1 MSMAMLWVSNT
12 AVLWVN
18 SRLSEVWSWPSWTWV
33 RTGLTPRVQVSGP
46 VRSGPAPDFVG
57 PGPGGEWTGPWGRTG
72 VGPGLNLYFKFIVLC
87 TVSNIILS
95 FCNCFQ
101 EGQTRWSLKLFM
113 HHCNE
118 STTPIAGL
126 SSLSL
131 PYTTHFC
138 KFLFHLFLCNKLL
151 ILVLVPFLWQQRQM
165 MDTMG
170 WWWVLLFLNFEF
182 LLTNFLFII

>member
-1 MSMAMLWVSNT
+1 MDLGLDWTDPMGLSVRASEKWTSPRFCRSRSRWWV
-12 AVLWVN
+12 
-18 SRLSEVWSWPSWTWV
+18 
-33 RTGLTPRVQVSGP
+33 
-46 VRSGPAPDFVG
+46 D
-57 PGPGGEWTGPWGRTG
+57 RTG
-72 VGPGLNLYFKFIVLC
+72 VRPGLNLYFKFIVLC

-95 FCNCFQ
+95 FCNHFQ
-101 EGQTRWSLKLFM
+101 EGRTRRSLKLFM
-113 HHCNE
+113 HHRNE
-118 STTPIAGL
+118 STTPVAGL

-131 PYTTHFC
+131 PYTTHFR